1 MWHFS
6 LIRLGS
12 FIQTEVSCVWWELWL
27 PLPSLLVLTVLLP
40 NLWGIWISPR
50 GAKDWGKSTC
60 AGATEGVY
68 VSLFLCACMGT
79 GTNLRWGESTQISII
94 RGFWGPP
101 LSPRLHFT
109 SLSHHP
115 LCCSGSYPPPSF
127 HSASVTPLSLYPSFS
142 LYTAVWSLSHPAL
155 PFTTLTSSAYT
166 HPYHYLLHCRHLA
179 VQLGITSPHP
189 STVQYW
195 DYEQFKCPS
204 YVKKKK

>member
-12 FIQTEVSCVWWELWL
+12 LIQTEVSCVWWELWL

-68 VSLFLCACMGT
+68 VSLFLCACVVGT

-115 LCCSGSYPPPSF
+115 SAALAAIHLLPSTQPPSPPYPSILPSVSMLPFDPSLIPHF
-127 HSASVTPLSLYPSFS
+127 HSPP
-142 LYTAVWSLSHPAL
+142 W
-155 PFTTLTSSAYT
+155 
-166 HPYHYLLHCRHLA
+166 
-179 VQLGITSPHP
+179 PHP
-189 STVQYW
+189 LTLILIITFYIVGI
-195 DYEQFKCPS
+195 
-204 YVKKKK
+204 